1 MNLTPLDIQQQKFEV
16 RFRGFAREEVESFL
30 ELVSNEMEQLLREN
44 NSLRD
49 DVEKKERAIIEYKER
64 EKSIN
69 ESIITAQKITEE
81 MKLNAKKDAGLII
94 SEANIQADK
103 ISRNAEQEFE
113 NAQKKAELITS
124 EAEIQAEKIIYSAS
138 QELGDVKKDI
148 LNLKKRRLQ
157 FGSALRS
164 LVETHQKMLDIDENE
179 IEIDDDEFMTPG
191 TASTAPEEKSMTLEE
206 E

>member
-1 MNLTPLDIQQQKFEV
+1 MNLTPLDIQQQKFEL

-30 ELVSNEMEQLLREN
+30 ELVSNEMEQFLREN
-44 NSLRD
+44 NTLRE
-49 DVEKKERAIIEYKER
+49 DVEKKESAITEYKER

-69 ESIITAQKITEE
+69 DSIITAQRITEE
-81 MKLNAKKDAGLII
+81 MKLNAKKEAGLII

-103 ISRNAEQEFE
+103 IIRNAEQELE
-113 NAQKKAELITS
+113 NAQKQAELITS
-124 EAEIQAEKIIYSAS
+124 EAQIQAEKIVYRAS
-138 QELGDVKKDI
+138 QELGDIKKDI

-179 IEIDDDEFMTPG
+179 IEMDDDELMTP
-191 TASTAPEEKSMTLEE
+191 STTSIALEENPMTLEE